1 MTQFDIDYE
10 WGKESEISTKPFLE
24 KLFKKRLTQCENVFS
39 NFDYYGD
46 NIYVELKTRNIEHR
60 DGKFYYTNRKGYE
73 SIIDTLYF
81 DEPKLNF
88 AKKNKTKDN
97 EFYIVWKCVNCLA
110 IYKINLEDPDEV
122 EYYIKP
128 DFNDYGHGY
137 RQHRNIVNVFTDKV
151 TIINKC

>member
-10 WGKESEISTKPFLE
+10 WGKESEINTKPYLE
-24 KLFKKRLTQCENVFS
+24 KLFKKQLTQCENVFS
-39 NFDYYGD
+39 NFDYYGE

-97 EFYIVWKCVNCLA
+97 EFYIVGNVL
-110 IYKINLEDPDEV
+110 IVSL
-122 EYYIKP
+122 YI
-128 DFNDYGHGY
+128 
-137 RQHRNIVNVFTDKV
+137 RLI
-151 TIINKC
+151 